1 MQIETFTEKLETNY
15 KYMKIN
21 DEEADVFIYNFKEK
35 RETEE
40 SGIEYLYEFNAFR
53 VKQNEITEEMMKED
67 PLKYLNYT
75 TKKMSVEERMGSLEK
90 EVETLKTELKKYMPD
105 SIPGE

>member
-1 MQIETFTEKLETNY
+1 MQIETFTEKLKTNY

-35 RETEE
+35 KETEE
-40 SGIEYLYEFNAFR
+40 SGVEYLYEFNAFR
-53 VKQNEITEEMMKED
+53 VKQNEITEEMIKEN

-75 TKKMSVEERMGSLEK
+75 TEILNYKERIDSLER
-90 EVETLKTELKKYMPD
+90 EARNLKAELEKYMPEN
-105 SIPGE
+105 IPGE